1 MAVFGSESGA
11 VNAALPQVV
20 FVDDDEA
27 IRRLVASVLE
37 DLPIVLRCCASV
49 AEARAALREQPAQLV
64 ITDLMLPV
72 ETGFDLLESFVAE
85 PALRAGARLAVFS
98 AGLNSATRARLSG
111 LDVWRELAKPVSLQ
125 ALEDCVN
132 DALALAPCAAP
143 AAPGATTMR
152 TGDELLAHEERAIA
166 TQFGGDAALYLAF
179 RSQVQVQLSRDIR
192 EGEHMLTQHDWPALH
207 RLAHSLKGVLLLLG
221 DEPGAGLAR
230 ELESTAAAV
239 AEAAKNMAANA
250 AAADAGACLQGWQ
263 ALAGHLNSHALKRNQ
278 IQSD

>member
-1 MAVFGSESGA
+1 MIGSESGA
-11 VNAALPQVV
+11 VKTALPQVV

-72 ETGFDLLESFVAE
+72 ETGFDLLESFVTE
-85 PALRAGARLAVFS
+85 PALRAGAHLAVFS
-98 AGLNSATRARLSG
+98 AGLNAATRARLAG

-132 DALALAPCAAP
+132 DALALAPHLSP
-143 AAPGATTMR
+143 PGPGAAMPPTDAATPR
-152 TGDELLAHEERAIA
+152 TGGELLAHEERAIA
-166 TQFGGDAALYLAF
+166 AQFGGDAALYLAF
-179 RSQVQVQLSRDIR
+179 RSQVQVQFVEDIR
-192 EGEHMLTQHDWPALH
+192 EGERSLTLQDWPALH

-221 DEPGAGLAR
+221 DEPGASLAGGL
-230 ELESTAAAV
+230 EMV
-239 AEAAKNMAANA
+239 AEAAAAAA
-250 AAADAGACLQGWQ
+250 AAADTGACLQGWQ
-263 ALAGHLNSHALKRNQ
+263 ALAGHLNSGGLVKNQ
-278 IQSD
+278 IRSD